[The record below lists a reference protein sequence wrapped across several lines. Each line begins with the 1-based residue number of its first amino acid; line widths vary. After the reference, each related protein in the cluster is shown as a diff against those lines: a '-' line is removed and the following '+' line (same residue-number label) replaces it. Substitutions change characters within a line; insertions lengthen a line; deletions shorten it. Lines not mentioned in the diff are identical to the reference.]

1 MLKNRSYG
9 QSVGSPFRSWNS
21 IAGPPPKQ
29 RCGCQVFTGNGT
41 GFYRIV
47 RLRQGEEM
55 FLLFFLT
62 VSGSLNIVSFKL

>member
-1 MLKNRSYG
+1 MKQIVRSKCGISIPELKFNRWTAT
-9 QSVGSPFRSWNS
+9 Q
-21 IAGPPPKQ
+21 KK

-55 FLLFFLT
+55 FLLFLFFSRCR
-62 VSGSLNIVSFKL
+62 VP